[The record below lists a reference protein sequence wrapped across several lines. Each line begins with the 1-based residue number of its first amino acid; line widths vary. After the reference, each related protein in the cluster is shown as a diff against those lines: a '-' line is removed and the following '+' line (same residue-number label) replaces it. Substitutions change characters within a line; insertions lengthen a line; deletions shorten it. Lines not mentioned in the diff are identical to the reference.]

1 MLKDMRPSAYDLAKS
16 GGDYAKFYERYK
28 GEYLPRL
35 QRAER
40 SYRRV
45 IAEHEGYIRDPMS
58 KLKPGLSAEE
68 IRRYVEKKWPED
80 IARNTAYLE
89 IITGIIAERTT

>member
-1 MLKDMRPSAYDLAKS
+1 
-16 GGDYAKFYERYK
+16 
-28 GEYLPRL
+28 
-35 QRAER
+35 
-40 SYRRV
+40 
-45 IAEHEGYIRDPMS
+45 MS
-58 KLKPGLSAEE
+58 KLKPGLSPEE